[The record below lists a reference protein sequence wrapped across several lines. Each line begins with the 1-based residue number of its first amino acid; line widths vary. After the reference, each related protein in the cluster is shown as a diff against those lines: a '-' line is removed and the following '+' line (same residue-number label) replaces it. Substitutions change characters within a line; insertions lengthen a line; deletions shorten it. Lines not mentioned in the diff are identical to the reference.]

1 MNDSRN
7 STDDFDFSFADTTWI
22 AISTCL
28 AFIMFPGL
36 GFFYGG
42 IAHRKNLLTILL
54 STTLGLSVVSIQVN
68 SNFCYFYF
76 F

>member
-1 MNDSRN
+1 MTNN
-7 STDDFDFSFADTTWI
+7 ISTDELYNINHGDSTWV

-36 GFFYGG
+36 GYFYGG

-54 STTLGLSVVSIQVN
+54 STTLGLSVVSIQVWKKKKKF
-68 SNFCYFYF
+68 SNK
-76 F
+76 